1 MKKILLF
8 GCLIALILCGT
19 LIHSAECQNPLSH
32 RNQQSMSAIF
42 LELTP
47 LAPCTLDSG
56 FYQIE
61 TMLQANNTIILEC
74 RIANSECIFPLSS
87 TWLSTWIKPPAND
100 TCNRAASLYLCSQK
114 ILTIFNRK
122 TSAFWLAG
130 SFPDKSCNL
139 IRTADIVEVGG

>member
-74 RIANSECIFPLSS
+74 RIANSECICPLSS

-100 TCNRAASLYLCSQK
+100 TCNRAASLYLCSQFLFGVHWRYWLYL
-114 ILTIFNRK
+114 IGRHQPFD
-122 TSAFWLAG
+122 WLAV
-130 SFPDKSCNL
+130 FRIN
-139 IRTADIVEVGG
+139 RVT